1 MYYTNTVC
9 HKANGWVGG
18 VEGYD
23 DFLCAGGEHGKDAC
37 QVKYIIQLDLP
48 PTSSIQGDSG
58 GPLMYRTSGKS
69 VLAGLVSHGV
79 DCGQIKKVSHWSI

>member
-1 MYYTNTVC
+1 M
-9 HKANGWVGG
+9 
-18 VEGYD
+18 EGYD
-23 DFLCAGGEHGKDAC
+23 DFLCAGGEPGKDVC
-37 QVKYIIQLDLP
+37 KVKYIIQLDFS

-79 DCGQIKKVSHWSI
+79 DCGQVNTCLSLVNMI